1 MTEVRRGTKTASI
14 LVIEDHAATARGL
27 CALLR
32 TRGHRVDSA
41 TDADS
46 GVARVQ
52 KKRYDLVLTDL
63 DLGDEHEPTVLAR
76 MRITR
81 PGLAVLVVS
90 ARDRASVLRSI
101 EDPSGV
107 DYLEKPV
114 DPERLLA
121 AVEALLPPR
130 LVRRAPTHSS

>member
-1 MTEVRRGTKTASI
+1 MSQVRRRATTALI

-32 TRGHRVDSA
+32 TRGHRVDAA
-41 TDADS
+41 TNAAS
-46 GVARVQ
+46 GVARAQ

-63 DLGDEHEPTVLAR
+63 DLGGEDGPTVIAR
-76 MRITR
+76 VRVSR
-81 PGLAVLVVS
+81 PDLAVLVVS

-101 EDPSGV
+101 DDPSGV

-121 AVEALLPPR
+121 AVEALLPAR
-130 LVRRAPTHSS
+130 LVRRAPVHSS